1 MNRWPN
7 KASPRTRRLVALG
20 LIVVGLY
27 FAVEFGRSLGRALLR
42 LTH

>member
-1 MNRWPN
+1 MNRWLN
-7 KASPRTRRLVALG
+7 KSSPRTRRLLALA

-27 FAVEFGRSLGRALLR
+27 FAVEFGRSLGRALFR